1 MFVVELIDVK
11 PYLDFGI
18 SGFHFGKKKLVLFYF
33 IFFIFWELIVV
44 FLSFGQKVVVFLLA

>member
-33 IFFIFWELIVV
+33 ILFYFF
-44 FLSFGQKVVVFLLA
+44 FGY